1 MESNEK
7 LGQRSL
13 FLCQCARVSM
23 SSNSIP
29 VYRHGRKFYVSP
41 EEYELLRA
49 EERRHRRRVVQ
60 KAQNLPVTKPVAMP
74 TRSASSSLINPLRR
88 TASNPFDQQASILKA
103 SYNPVQSTF
112 PTPVRRGSARPS
124 RSILRNSED
133 PSSSVGSFVMR
144 KNSSDTNRAHS
155 LDKVRE
161 RRRPSPA
168 DEEYL
173 SNSDEIKRSTSA
185 ELIEPQA
192 LSDKQAANVPS
203 RRPVPTTV
211 ADYGMSP
218 ISSFSMTP
226 TDQTYSQSNASKLTS
241 YFVQVKPSSLN
252 PLTKSNHRALLE
264 TGLQGTDHAYTVLGS
279 SNRRS
284 GSGGDGGS
292 SIVTRSTSN
301 STANEFFS
309 RDAASGSFS
318 EDSSSSLLM
327 LVQRRK
333 VDTTRY
339 RRPNFIIES
348 DDQSGEQPDGWTNS
362 ATQSQLTDISMEK
375 KRVRFAD
382 MEGFTLETI
391 SDKTSQRSPVNTRLL
406 TRRKHSQVT
415 NDLRTPT
422 RPVVNN
428 FYQAIAGVG
437 GGYSR
442 RSKLATDV

>member
-7 LGQRSL
+7 LGQRTL
-13 FLCQCARVSM
+13 ILCQCARVSM

-49 EERRHRRRVVQ
+49 EERRHRRRVAQ
-60 KAQNLPVTKPVAMP
+60 KAQNLPLTKPVAMP
-74 TRSASSSLINPLRR
+74 TRSASSSLVNPLRR
-88 TASNPFDQQASILKA
+88 TASNPFDQPASILKA
-103 SYNPVQSTF
+103 SFNPVQSTF
-112 PTPVRRGSARPS
+112 PSPVRRGSARPS
-124 RSILRNSED
+124 RSILRYSD
-133 PSSSVGSFVMR
+133 DASSSVGSFVMR
-144 KNSSDTNRAHS
+144 KDSSDTMRAHS

-161 RRRPSPA
+161 RRQLPPA

-173 SNSDEIKRSTSA
+173 ANTDEIRRSTSA

-192 LSDKQAANVPS
+192 SLDKQAASVPS

-252 PLTKSNHRALLE
+252 PLPKSNHSALLE
-264 TGLQGTDHAYTVLGS
+264 TGLQGADNAYAVLGS
-279 SNRRS
+279 SNRR
-284 GSGGDGGS
+284 SGGDGGS

-301 STANEFFS
+301 SSANEFFS

-339 RRPNFIIES
+339 RRPNFIIENG
-348 DDQSGEQPDGWTNS
+348 DQSGEQADGWTNS
-362 ATQSQLTDISMEK
+362 ATQSQLTDISVEK

-391 SDKTSQRSPVNTRLL
+391 SDETSQHSPVNARLL
-406 TRRKHSQVT
+406 TRRKH

-428 FYQAIAGVG
+428 FYQAITGVG
-437 GGYSR
+437 AGYGR